1 MVVRDEGRRG
11 ANIMVMQRINMK
23 FLDVYHLDC
32 LKLPG
37 SGTPC
42 FSASVLTC
50 CHSLPMFP
58 SIIQNIQNICMFIL
72 ADP

>member
-1 MVVRDEGRRG
+1 MVVRDEGRGG

-32 LKLPG
+32 LKPPG
-37 SGTPC
+37 SATPC

-50 CHSLPMFP
+50 CHSLLMLL
-58 SIIQNIQNICMFIL
+58 SNIICMMFIL
-72 ADP
+72 ADS